1 LLGIAARAGTC
12 PTDVIQLGGL
22 ESRNQSCQSPN
33 LNNSGKT
40 FMRQINTEEITDTI
54 EKICVDANYNLGD
67 DLVVSLQNA
76 LNKEESPLGKEVIA
90 QILENAEIGKNEQV
104 PVCQDTGFAVVFVEI
119 GQEVI
124 IEGQSLQEAINE
136 GVRRGYKNGYLRKSI
151 VKSPL
156 DRVNTGD
163 NTPAVIHT
171 DIVPGDK
178 LKITF
183 IAKGGGCENMS
194 RTAMLTP
201 AQGRNGVIDFV
212 VNTVKDAGA
221 NPCPPI
227 IVGVGLGG
235 TFEYVTLLSK
245 KAILRPVGSH
255 NKDSNTANLEADLL
269 EEINKLGIGPQGFG
283 GKITALAVHVETYP
297 CHIASLPVAVNIECH
312 SHRPKTVII

>member
-1 LLGIAARAGTC
+1 
-12 PTDVIQLGGL
+12 
-22 ESRNQSCQSPN
+22 
-33 LNNSGKT
+33 
-40 FMRQINTEEITDTI
+40 MRQINTEEITDTI

-90 QILENAEIGKNEQV
+90 QILENAEIGKSEQV

-297 CHIASLPVAVNIECH
+297 CHIASLPVAVNVECH

>member
-1 LLGIAARAGTC
+1 
-12 PTDVIQLGGL
+12 
-22 ESRNQSCQSPN
+22 
-33 LNNSGKT
+33 
-40 FMRQINTEEITDTI
+40 MRQINTEEITDTV
-54 EKICVDANYNLGD
+54 EKICIDANYNLGD

-76 LNKEESPLGKEVIA
+76 LNEEESPLGKEVIA
-90 QILENAEIGKNEQV
+90 QILENAEIGKSEQV

-119 GQEVI
+119 GQEVA

-255 NKDSNTANLEADLL
+255 NKDNNTANLEADLL

-297 CHIASLPVAVNIECH
+297 CHIASLPVAVNVECH

>member
-1 LLGIAARAGTC
+1 
-12 PTDVIQLGGL
+12 
-22 ESRNQSCQSPN
+22 
-33 LNNSGKT
+33 
-40 FMRQINTEEITDTI
+40 MRQINTEEITDTI
-54 EKICVDANYNLGD
+54 EKICIDANYNLGE
-67 DLVVSLQNA
+67 DLITSLRNA
-76 LNKEESPLGKEVIA
+76 LDKEESPLGKEVIK
-90 QILENAEIGKNEQV
+90 QLLENAEIGKNEQV
-104 PVCQDTGFAVVFVEI
+104 PVCQDTGYAVVFVEI
-119 GQEVI
+119 GQNVM

-151 VKSPL
+151 VRSPL

-201 AQGRNGVIDFV
+201 AQGRNGVINFV
-212 VNTVKDAGA
+212 VETVKTAGA

-235 TFEYVTLLSK
+235 TFEYASLLSK
-245 KAILRPVGSH
+245 KAILRSVGSH
-255 NKDSNTANLEADLL
+255 NKDSNIAHLEDELL
-269 EEINKLGIGPQGFG
+269 EKINKLGIGPQGFG
-283 GKITALAVHVETYP
+283 GRITALAVHIETYP

-312 SHRPKTVII
+312 SHRPKSVVI

>member
-1 LLGIAARAGTC
+1 
-12 PTDVIQLGGL
+12 
-22 ESRNQSCQSPN
+22 
-33 LNNSGKT
+33 
-40 FMRQINTEEITDTI
+40 MRQINTEEITDTV
-54 EKICVDANYNLGD
+54 EKICIDANYNLGD

-76 LNKEESPLGKEVIA
+76 LNEEESPLGKEVIA
-90 QILENAEIGKNEQV
+90 QILENAEIGKSEQV

-119 GQEVI
+119 GQEVA

-255 NKDSNTANLEADLL
+255 NKDSNTAHLEADLL
-269 EEINKLGIGPQGFG
+269 EGINKLGIGPQGFG

-297 CHIASLPVAVNIECH
+297 CHIASLPVAVNVECH

>member
-1 LLGIAARAGTC
+1 
-12 PTDVIQLGGL
+12 
-22 ESRNQSCQSPN
+22 
-33 LNNSGKT
+33 
-40 FMRQINTEEITDTI
+40 MRQINTEEITDTI
-54 EKICVDANYNLGD
+54 EKICVDANYNLRD

-76 LNKEESPLGKEVIA
+76 LNNEESPLGKEVVA

-124 IEGQSLQEAINE
+124 IEGQGLQEAINE

-151 VKSPL
+151 VKNPL

-163 NTPAVIHT
+163 NTPAIIYT
-171 DIVPGDK
+171 NIVPGDK

-183 IAKGGGCENMS
+183 LAKGGGCENMS

-201 AQGRNGVIDFV
+201 AQGRDGVIDFV
-212 VNTVKDAGA
+212 VNTVKSAGA

-235 TFEYVTLLSK
+235 TFEYATLLSK

-255 NKDSNTANLEADLL
+255 NKDNDTANLEDELL

-283 GKITALAVHVETYP
+283 GKVTALAVHVETYP
-297 CHIASLPVAVNIECH
+297 CHIATLPVAVNIECH
-312 SHRPKTVII
+312 SHRHKTIVI

>member
-1 LLGIAARAGTC
+1 
-12 PTDVIQLGGL
+12 
-22 ESRNQSCQSPN
+22 
-33 LNNSGKT
+33 
-40 FMRQINTEEITDTI
+40 MRQINTEEITDTV
-54 EKICVDANYNLGD
+54 EKICIDANYNLGD

-76 LNKEESPLGKEVIA
+76 LNEEESPLGKEVIA
-90 QILENAEIGKNEQV
+90 QILENAEIGKSEQV

-124 IEGQSLQEAINE
+124 IEGQGLQEAINE

-151 VKSPL
+151 VKNPL

-171 DIVPGDK
+171 NIVPGDK

-183 IAKGGGCENMS
+183 LAKGGGCENMS

-201 AQGRNGVIDFV
+201 AQGRDGVIDFV
-212 VNTVKDAGA
+212 VNTVKSAGA

-235 TFEYVTLLSK
+235 TFEYATLLSK

-255 NKDSNTANLEADLL
+255 NKDSNTANLEDELL

-283 GKITALAVHVETYP
+283 GKVTALAVHVETYP
-297 CHIASLPVAVNIECH
+297 CHIATLPVAVNIECH
-312 SHRPKTVII
+312 SHRHKTIVI

>member
-1 LLGIAARAGTC
+1 
-12 PTDVIQLGGL
+12 
-22 ESRNQSCQSPN
+22 
-33 LNNSGKT
+33 
-40 FMRQINTEEITDTI
+40 MRQINTEEITDTI

-76 LNKEESPLGKEVIA
+76 HNKEESPLGKEVIA

-201 AQGRNGVIDFV
+201 AQGRDGVIDFV

-255 NKDSNTANLEADLL
+255 NKDNNTANLEADLL

>member
-1 LLGIAARAGTC
+1 
-12 PTDVIQLGGL
+12 
-22 ESRNQSCQSPN
+22 
-33 LNNSGKT
+33 
-40 FMRQINTEEITDTI
+40 MRQINTEKITDTV
-54 EKICVDANYNLGD
+54 EKICIDANYNLGD
-67 DLVVSLQNA
+67 DLVISLQNA
-76 LNKEESPLGKEVIA
+76 LNNEESPLGKEVIA

-124 IEGQSLQEAINE
+124 IEGQGLQEAINE

-151 VKSPL
+151 VKNPL

-171 DIVPGDK
+171 NIVPGDK

-183 IAKGGGCENMS
+183 LAKGGGCENMS

-201 AQGRNGVIDFV
+201 AQGRDGVIDFV
-212 VNTVKDAGA
+212 VNTVKSAGA

-235 TFEYVTLLSK
+235 TFEYATLLSK
-245 KAILRPVGSH
+245 KAILRPVGRH
-255 NKDSNTANLEADLL
+255 NKDSNTANLEDELL

-283 GKITALAVHVETYP
+283 GKVTALAVHVETYP
-297 CHIASLPVAVNIECH
+297 CHIATLPVAVNIECH
-312 SHRPKTVII
+312 SHRHKTIVI

>member
-1 LLGIAARAGTC
+1 
-12 PTDVIQLGGL
+12 
-22 ESRNQSCQSPN
+22 
-33 LNNSGKT
+33 
-40 FMRQINTEEITDTI
+40 MRQINTEEITDTV
-54 EKICVDANYNLGD
+54 EKICIDANYNLGD

-76 LNKEESPLGKEVIA
+76 LNEEESPLGKEVIA
-90 QILENAEIGKNEQV
+90 QILENAEIGRNEQV

-124 IEGQSLQEAINE
+124 IEGQSLQESINE

-151 VKSPL
+151 VKNPL

-163 NTPAVIHT
+163 NTPAAIHT

-201 AQGRNGVIDFV
+201 AQGRDGVIDFV

-255 NKDSNTANLEADLL
+255 NKDNNTANLEADLL

-297 CHIASLPVAVNIECH
+297 CHIASLPV
-312 SHRPKTVII
+312 

>member
-1 LLGIAARAGTC
+1 
-12 PTDVIQLGGL
+12 
-22 ESRNQSCQSPN
+22 
-33 LNNSGKT
+33 
-40 FMRQINTEEITDTI
+40 MRQINTEEITDTV
-54 EKICVDANYNLGD
+54 EKICIDANYNLGD

-76 LNKEESPLGKEVIA
+76 LNEEESPLGKEVIA
-90 QILENAEIGKNEQV
+90 QILENAEIGRNEQV

-124 IEGQSLQEAINE
+124 IEGQSLQESINE

-151 VKSPL
+151 VKNPL

-171 DIVPGDK
+171 NIVPGDK

-183 IAKGGGCENMS
+183 LAKGGGCENMS

-201 AQGRNGVIDFV
+201 AQGRDGVIDFV
-212 VNTVKDAGA
+212 VNTVKSAGA

-235 TFEYVTLLSK
+235 TFEYATLLSK

-255 NKDSNTANLEADLL
+255 NKDSNTANLEDELL

-283 GKITALAVHVETYP
+283 GKVTALAVHVETYP
-297 CHIASLPVAVNIECH
+297 CHIATLPVAVNIECH
-312 SHRPKTVII
+312 SHRHKTIVI

>member
-1 LLGIAARAGTC
+1 
-12 PTDVIQLGGL
+12 
-22 ESRNQSCQSPN
+22 
-33 LNNSGKT
+33 
-40 FMRQINTEEITDTI
+40 MRQINTEKITDTV
-54 EKICVDANYNLGD
+54 EKICIDANYNLGD
-67 DLVVSLQNA
+67 DLVISLQNA
-76 LNKEESPLGKEVIA
+76 LNNEESPLGKEVIA

-124 IEGQSLQEAINE
+124 IEGQGLQEAINE

-151 VKSPL
+151 VKNPL

-171 DIVPGDK
+171 NIVPGDK

-183 IAKGGGCENMS
+183 LAKGGGCENMS

-201 AQGRNGVIDFV
+201 AQGRDGVIDFV
-212 VNTVKDAGA
+212 VNTVKSAGA

-235 TFEYVTLLSK
+235 TFEYATLLSK

-255 NKDSNTANLEADLL
+255 NKDNDTANLEDELL

-283 GKITALAVHVETYP
+283 GKVTALAVHVETYP
-297 CHIASLPVAVNIECH
+297 CHIATLPVAVNIECH
-312 SHRPKTVII
+312 SHRHKTIVI

>member
-1 LLGIAARAGTC
+1 
-12 PTDVIQLGGL
+12 
-22 ESRNQSCQSPN
+22 
-33 LNNSGKT
+33 
-40 FMRQINTEEITDTI
+40 MRQINTEEITDTV
-54 EKICVDANYNLGD
+54 EKICIDANYNLGD

-76 LNKEESPLGKEVIA
+76 LNEEESPLGKEVIA
-90 QILENAEIGKNEQV
+90 QILENAEIGKSEQV

-119 GQEVI
+119 GQEVA

-201 AQGRNGVIDFV
+201 AQGRDGVIDFV

-297 CHIASLPVAVNIECH
+297 CHIASLPVAVNVECH